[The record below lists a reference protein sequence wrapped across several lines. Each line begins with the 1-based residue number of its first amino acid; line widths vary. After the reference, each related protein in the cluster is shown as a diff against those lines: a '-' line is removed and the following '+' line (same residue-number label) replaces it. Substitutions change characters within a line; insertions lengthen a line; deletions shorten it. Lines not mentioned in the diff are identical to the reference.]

1 MAKIITDHEQVN
13 EILTRGVEKVYPN
26 KKHLQNILQ
35 SGKRIKL
42 YCGFDPSAPSL
53 HVGHAI
59 QLNKLAQFQALGH
72 EVIFL
77 IGDFTGM
84 IGDPTDKQA
93 VRKKLTRKEVLAN
106 AQSFVAQAKTYLNFF
121 GAKAAKVEYNS
132 QWQDKLNFT
141 DLVELS
147 SNFTVQQMIQRDM
160 FQTRIKEEKPIYLH
174 EFLYPLAQAYDSVML
189 DVDLEVGGNDQ
200 LFNMMAGRDL
210 MKTLGKKKNKAV
222 MTLQLL
228 TDASG
233 AKMGKTSGNALF
245 LDTDANNMYG
255 IIMSWPD
262 EVIITAFELCTKTPW
277 SAIRQYKKQL
287 STGANPRDIKMAL
300 ALAITSL
307 VHGEKKAQ
315 QAQDNFAQTI
325 QQKQAPTDI
334 KTIKLTAGTTVI
346 EALAKYF
353 GNSKSKGQIRRLI
366 SEGAVSFNDQKITDH
381 QTKAQAGIYKAGKRD
396 WFKINL

>member
-1 MAKIITDHEQVN
+1 MAKITTDHEQVN
-13 EILTRGVEKVYPN
+13 EVLTRGVEKVYPN
-26 KKHLQNILQ
+26 KKHLQDILQ
-35 SGKRIKL
+35 SGKRIRL
-42 YCGFDPSAPSL
+42 YCGFDPRAPSL

-210 MKTLGKKKNKAV
+210 MKALGKKKDKAV

>member
-13 EILTRGVEKVYPN
+13 EVLTRGVEKIYPN
-26 KKHLQNILQ
+26 KKHLQDILQ
-35 SGKRIKL
+35 SGQRIRL

-93 VRKKLTRKEVLAN
+93 VRKKLTRQEVLAN
-106 AQSFVAQAKTYLNFF
+106 AQSFVIQAKTYLNFS
-121 GAKAAKVEYNS
+121 GNNAAKVKYNS

-160 FQTRIKEEKPIYLH
+160 FQARIKEAKPIYLH

-210 MKTLGKKKNKAV
+210 MKALGKKKDKAV

-228 TDASG
+228 TDATG

-245 LDTDANNMYG
+245 LDTDAKNMYG
-255 IIMSWPD
+255 LVMSWPD
-262 EVIITAFELCTKTPW
+262 EVIVTAFELCTKTPW
-277 SAIRQYKKQL
+277 SAIKQYKKQL

-300 ALAITSL
+300 ALAITKL
-307 VHGEKKAQ
+307 VHGDKSAKEAQ
-315 QAQDNFAQTI
+315 AHFSQTI
-325 QQKQAPTDI
+325 QQKQAPKDI
-334 KTIKLTAGTTVI
+334 KTIKLTAGITVI
-346 EALAKYF
+346 AIIAKYF
-353 GNSKSKGQIRRLI
+353 KDSKSKGQIRRLI
-366 SEGAVSFNDQKITDH
+366 NEGAVSLNDQKITDH
-381 QTKAQAGIYKAGKRD
+381 QSKAQPGIYKAGKRD
-396 WFKINL
+396 WFKVI